1 MKIKIEGIIYRYAK
15 TEVIA
20 ELNSLMSVLK
30 DIKFKQFEGY
40 FADYKSQHFFL
51 YKGGAHIAV
60 HQKYNNG
67 EIMDERLL
75 FCQD

>member
-1 MKIKIEGIIYRYAK
+1 MNIQIEGIIYGYAK

-20 ELNSLMSVLK
+20 ELNSLISVLK
-30 DIKFKQFEGY
+30 SIKFSQFGDY
-40 FADYKSQHFFL
+40 FTDYKSEYFFL
-51 YKGGAHIAV
+51 YKVGAHIAV

-67 EIMDERLL
+67 EVMGERLL